1 MAYFFNAEEIFQ
13 VGIEI
18 EQNGIKFY
26 QKLIDL
32 SKDPELKKTYAYLR
46 SAEENHVKVFQSL
59 QAKVVSKVIPAEAVK
74 EFPEEDMSYMK
85 TLADANVF
93 SKEIDLDKMTGRIKS
108 AKDAVNLA
116 LDFEKASILFY
127 LQMKK
132 FTRPEWG
139 EADINKL
146 IKQEE
151 EHIKILS
158 ALLAKL
164 K

>member
-74 EFPEEDMSYMK
+74 EFPEEDMSNDTRFSIM
-85 TLADANVF
+85 LMVEIADDGV
-93 SKEIDLDKMTGRIKS
+93 SVPEPETPERGR
-108 AKDAVNLA
+108 
-116 LDFEKASILFY
+116 
-127 LQMKK
+127 
-132 FTRPEWG
+132 
-139 EADINKL
+139 
-146 IKQEE
+146 
-151 EHIKILS
+151 
-158 ALLAKL
+158 
-164 K
+164 